1 MYLHLTVGLCNNNF
15 IIAMEEPGTSWNSWG
30 EALKIWPYEVHD
42 DVGDDDGGDRGDV
55 LDSGNSV
62 SLTTV
67 VVYFIV

>member
-1 MYLHLTVGLCNNNF
+1 
-15 IIAMEEPGTSWNSWG
+15 MEEPGTSWNSWG